1 MQEIEIQVKKYNKRG
16 FVSKFWLFLK
26 DPEYIDGL
34 EKQLNDAVDLFHIR
48 LEHWLL
54 PLKNFLPV

>member
-1 MQEIEIQVKKYNKRG
+1 MQKIETRVTKYNKRG

-26 DPEYIDGL
+26 DPEYIDDL
-34 EKQLNDAVDLFHIR
+34 EKQLNDAVDQFHVR

-54 PLKNFLPV
+54 PFENFLPV